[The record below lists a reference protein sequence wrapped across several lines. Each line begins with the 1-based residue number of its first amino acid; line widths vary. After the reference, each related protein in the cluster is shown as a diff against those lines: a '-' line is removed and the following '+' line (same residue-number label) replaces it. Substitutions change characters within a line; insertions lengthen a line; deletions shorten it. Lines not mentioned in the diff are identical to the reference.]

1 MPRQA
6 HLRRLLEDFVPA
18 NAREQQHRMRI
29 LQLIEQTEQPFSRE
43 QYAPGHV
50 TASAFVT
57 NPEHTELLLILH
69 GKLQLWLQP
78 GGHVEVD
85 DSDVIASA
93 RREVL
98 EEVGVSELELAPGI
112 FDVDVH
118 VIPPRG
124 ELPAHEH
131 FDVRFLFTTR
141 TREHRAGSDANA
153 ARWVP
158 VAQLI
163 EAREGSEYPSDES
176 VMRALRKLAGPHR
189 SSQRGSRAWA

>member
-1 MPRQA
+1 
-6 HLRRLLEDFVPA
+6 LLDDFVPA
-18 NAREQQHRMRI
+18 NAREQQHRIRI

-57 NPEHTELLLILH
+57 NPEHTQLLLILH

-78 GGHVEVD
+78 GGHVEVA

-158 VAQLI
+158 VAELI
-163 EAREGSEYPSDES
+163 DPREGSEYPSDES
-176 VMRALRKLAGPHR
+176 VMRAVRKLTGAHTSGKI
-189 SSQRGSRAWA
+189 GSRAWV